1 MGLVVEE
8 EGADGEEQ
16 GEVGYTIPMPIG
28 CDAALGLC

>member
-16 GEVGYTIPMPIG
+16 GYTIPMLIG

>member
-8 EGADGEEQ
+8 EGPDGEEQ
-16 GEVGYTIPMPIG
+16 GDVGYTIPMPIG